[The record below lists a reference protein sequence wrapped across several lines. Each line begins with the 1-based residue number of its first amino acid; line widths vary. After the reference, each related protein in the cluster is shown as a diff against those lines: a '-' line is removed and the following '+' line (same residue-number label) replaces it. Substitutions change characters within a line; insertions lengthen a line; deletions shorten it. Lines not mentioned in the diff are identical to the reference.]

1 MAVTCLLV
9 SLAGILVIDND
20 INAVHLARQ
29 RRLTAKQARK
39 LKAVEVCHEYEKFYS
54 ILEEMGE
61 DSSEYPCNEGLE
73 TGSAYLGWY
82 YRSISCYDD
91 EICIA
96 ATYDP
101 SDPRPE

>member
-1 MAVTCLLV
+1 M
-9 SLAGILVIDND
+9 D
-20 INAVHLARQ
+20 
-29 RRLTAKQARK
+29 
-39 LKAVEVCHEYEKFYS
+39 
-54 ILEEMGE
+54 E

-73 TGSAYLGWY
+73 TGSAYIGWY
-82 YRSISCYDD
+82 YRSISCYDY